1 MASETVN
8 REGTQLDEDSV
19 WTTTEDGERVPNYDA
34 TFPTINEGEVVHGTV
49 VRVDKDEVLVDIGY
63 KSEGV
68 IPVAELSIR
77 RSVNPADEVSLGDE
91 IDALVL
97 TKEDAE
103 GRLILSKK
111 RARFE
116 MAWKAIERAAESE
129 EPVLGR
135 VIEVVKGGLILDL
148 GVRGFLPASLVDIR
162 RVQDLDEFLGQEL
175 RAKVIEL
182 NRSRNNVVLSRRAVL
197 EDERKEMRQ
206 AILDRLNPGD
216 VVDGQISNIVDFGA
230 FVDLDGM
237 DGLIHI
243 SELSW
248 SHVNHPSEVLEIG
261 QDVKVKVLDIDRER
275 QRISLGLKQTQ
286 SDPWQQVLETYH
298 EGDEV
303 EGKVT
308 KVVTFG
314 AFVEIMPGVEG
325 LVHISELAQ
334 HHVENPR
341 EVVSQGDSVKAKI
354 IEVDAER
361 RRLSLSLKRVEGGGV
376 TERAEDAEAVEGTPN
391 LDLSEEVFPESSAAP
406 EAEPLPEAGAEP
418 AEEPELEPAAEEPE
432 PVRPSRERPSPS
444 RRRARAPSGRQPH
457 RARACRRARA
467 GRRGRGSRRPARVAW
482 RDRSPSPSRAASEP
496 ARARPSPPSRA
507 TAPPSSPA
515 TTSSTACCRRTRR
528 CASRCASASA
538 TQVFGEDGDVDRAA
552 LAEIVFADREA
563 LDWLEGAAPP
573 ARRAGVHELAGA
585 AGRARRPAAGERDRG
600 PAALR
605 GRRAGALRR
614 RRRRDRA
621 ARGAR
626 RAHARSRPRSGSRDC
641 CQTRSRWPRPTS
653 PTSTT
658 ARWRSST
665 TSSRRCCGS

>member
-1 MASETVN
+1 MANDTMD
-8 REGTQLDEDSV
+8 TQQAPAELDDSNV
-19 WTTTEDGERVPNYDA
+19 WTTGPDGEQIPNYEA

-77 RSVNPADEVSLGDE
+77 RSVNPEDEVKLGDE

-97 TKEDAE
+97 TKEDAD

-116 MAWKAIERAAESE
+116 IAWKAIESAAESG
-129 EPVLGR
+129 EPVVGR

-175 RAKVIEL
+175 RCKVIEL

-206 AILDRLNPGD
+206 AILDRLAPGD
-216 VVDGQISNIVDFGA
+216 VVEGQISNIVDFGA

-261 QDVKVKVLDIDRER
+261 QDVQVKVLDIDRER

-286 SDPWQQVLETYH
+286 SDPWQQVVEAYN
-298 EGDEV
+298 EGDV
-303 EGKVT
+303 VQGKVT

-341 EVVSQGDSVKAKI
+341 EVVSQGDVVNVKI
-354 IEVDAER
+354 IEVDADR
-361 RRLSLSLKRVEGGGV
+361 RRLSLSLKRVEESDEV
-376 TERAEDAEAVEGTPN
+376 QPRADGQPLETPEPPR
-391 LDLSEEVFPESSAAP
+391 LDLSEDVFPEGGEPVEERSGEVATD
-406 EAEPLPEAGAEP
+406 EAL
-418 AEEPELEPAAEEPE
+418 AEEPTPEEPAPEEPTPEEPAPEESTPEESQPEQPVTEPAPEEPVAESTPDLPAAEPE
-432 PVRPSRERPSPS
+432 VPAEATDGSIDADAV
-444 RRRARAPSGRQPH
+444 APEEQGPGDS
-457 RARACRRARA
+457 
-467 GRRGRGSRRPARVAW
+467 
-482 RDRSPSPSRAASEP
+482 D
-496 ARARPSPPSRA
+496 
-507 TAPPSSPA
+507 
-515 TTSSTACCRRTRR
+515 
-528 CASRCASASA
+528 
-538 TQVFGEDGDVDRAA
+538 GE
-552 LAEIVFADREA
+552 
-563 LDWLEGAAPP
+563 PP
-573 ARRAGVHELAGA
+573 A
-585 AGRARRPAAGERDRG
+585 
-600 PAALR
+600 
-605 GRRAGALRR
+605 
-614 RRRRDRA
+614 
-621 ARGAR
+621 
-626 RAHARSRPRSGSRDC
+626 
-641 CQTRSRWPRPTS
+641 S
-653 PTSTT
+653 PDEAEQDS
-658 ARWRSST
+658 
-665 TSSRRCCGS
+665 

>member
-8 REGTQLDEDSV
+8 REGTQLDDASV

-68 IPVAELSIR
+68 IPVVELSIR
-77 RSVNPADEVSLGDE
+77 RSVNPADEVSVGDE

-116 MAWKAIERAAESE
+116 LAWKAIEQAAESGD
-129 EPVLGR
+129 PVTGR

-341 EVVSQGDSVKAKI
+341 EVVSQGDLVRAKI

-376 TERAEDAEAVEGTPN
+376 QQRADESEAVEGTPN
-391 LDLSEEVFPESSAAP
+391 LDLSEEVFPERAATGPEAEAEPALEAEAAEAEPAPEVPAP
-406 EAEPLPEAGAEP
+406 EAS
-418 AEEPELEPAAEEPE
+418 AEEPEAEVAPEPEAPAPAEASAEAEVPAAEQEAPAEPEAPAPAEPEASAEAENPAVAEAPAEPE
-432 PVRPSRERPSPS
+432 PPAEPERP
-444 RRRARAPSGRQPH
+444 A
-457 RARACRRARA
+457 
-467 GRRGRGSRRPARVAW
+467 
-482 RDRSPSPSRAASEP
+482 EP
-496 ARARPSPPSRA
+496 
-507 TAPPSSPA
+507 
-515 TTSSTACCRRTRR
+515 
-528 CASRCASASA
+528 
-538 TQVFGEDGDVDRAA
+538 E
-552 LAEIVFADREA
+552 
-563 LDWLEGAAPP
+563 
-573 ARRAGVHELAGA
+573 
-585 AGRARRPAAGERDRG
+585 
-600 PAALR
+600 
-605 GRRAGALRR
+605 
-614 RRRRDRA
+614 
-621 ARGAR
+621 
-626 RAHARSRPRSGSRDC
+626 
-641 CQTRSRWPRPTS
+641 
-653 PTSTT
+653 
-658 ARWRSST
+658 
-665 TSSRRCCGS
+665 

>member
-1 MASETVN
+1 VKRLAAILTDFSMASETVN

-116 MAWKAIERAAESE
+116 LAWKAIERAAESE

-341 EVVSQGDSVKAKI
+341 EVVSQGDLVKAKI

-376 TERAEDAEAVEGTPN
+376 TERAEDGEAVEGTPN

-406 EAEPLPEAGAEP
+406 EAPPLAEAEPDLEPETEPDLEPETEPELEPVEEPIEEPADEPVEEPVAEAPAEPADEP
-418 AEEPELEPAAEEPE
+418 AEEPEPAAEAEAPADEPE
-432 PVRPSRERPSPS
+432 
-444 RRRARAPSGRQPH
+444 
-457 RARACRRARA
+457 
-467 GRRGRGSRRPARVAW
+467 
-482 RDRSPSPSRAASEP
+482 
-496 ARARPSPPSRA
+496 
-507 TAPPSSPA
+507 
-515 TTSSTACCRRTRR
+515 
-528 CASRCASASA
+528 
-538 TQVFGEDGDVDRAA
+538 
-552 LAEIVFADREA
+552 
-563 LDWLEGAAPP
+563 
-573 ARRAGVHELAGA
+573 
-585 AGRARRPAAGERDRG
+585 
-600 PAALR
+600 
-605 GRRAGALRR
+605 
-614 RRRRDRA
+614 
-621 ARGAR
+621 
-626 RAHARSRPRSGSRDC
+626 
-641 CQTRSRWPRPTS
+641 
-653 PTSTT
+653 
-658 ARWRSST
+658 
-665 TSSRRCCGS
+665 